1 MGDRP
6 TPFLPPRAG
15 GSTGTGHTMTYD
27 TRHTQSGLKFTA
39 RAFRHRNFRLF
50 FFGQSTSLL
59 GTFMQQIAMSWLIYR
74 LTGSPFYLG
83 LIGFTGQLP
92 TFLFSS
98 FAGVLADRH
107 DRRRLLIF
115 IQTLS
120 MIQAFLV
127 AILTLTHAIHIW
139 HIIVLS
145 IFLGCMN
152 AFDIPIR
159 QSFFVEVVG
168 NKKDLGNAIALN
180 SFMFNGARLAG
191 PSIAGIVIGV
201 AGEGVCFL
209 INGFSFLAV
218 IAALLSMQIPRK
230 KKAEAPGAVLHGLK
244 EGYRY
249 SYGFLPIRYI
259 LLFLGL
265 ISFVG
270 LPYQV
275 LLPVF
280 AKDILHGESGTLGF
294 LMGAAGAGALTGA
307 IYLASRKTVRGLGR
321 LVAIAAFTFGTN
333 LIAFSFSR
341 HIALSVFLMFVMGLG
356 VMIQITSC
364 NTIIQTIV
372 KEEMRGRVM
381 GFLAMAF
388 MGMTPFGNLLAGIIA
403 GRIGAPD
410 TLVISGVL
418 CLTGAFL
425 FYFRL
430 PAIRKLVRPIYA
442 KMGIIKGIPEDLR

>member
-6 TPFLPPRAG
+6 SPPRAG
-15 GSTGTGHTMTYD
+15 RLGPHAMTHD
-27 TRHTQSGLKFTA
+27 AHHRQSGLRFTA
-39 RAFRHRNFRLF
+39 RAFRHRNYRLF
-50 FFGQSTSLL
+50 FSGQGISLL
-59 GTFMQQIAMSWLIYR
+59 GTWMQQIAMSWLIYR

-83 LIGFTGQLP
+83 LIGFTSQIP

-107 DRRRLLIF
+107 DRRRLLIL
-115 IQTLS
+115 IQALS
-120 MIQAFLV
+120 MVQAFLL
-127 AILTLTHAIHIW
+127 AILTLTNTILIW
-139 HIIVLS
+139 HIVLLS

-152 AFDIPIR
+152 AFDIPTR
-159 QSFFVEVVG
+159 HSFVVDIVT

-191 PSIAGIVIGV
+191 PSIAGILIGI

-218 IAALLSMQIPRK
+218 IAALLGMQIPRK
-230 KKAEAPGAVLHGLK
+230 RKDESRGAVLHGLK

-249 SYGFLPIRYI
+249 AAGFLPIRYI

-270 LPYQV
+270 MPYYV

-280 AKDILHGESGTLGF
+280 AKDILHGGSGTLGF

-307 IYLASRKTVRGLGR
+307 LYLASRKTVRGLGR
-321 LVAIAAFTFGTN
+321 LVTIAAFMFGTS
-333 LIAFSFSR
+333 LVAFSFSR
-341 HIALSVFLMFVMGLG
+341 HLLLSVFLMFATGLSVML
-356 VMIQITSC
+356 QSTSC
-364 NTIIQTIV
+364 NTILQTIV
-372 KEEMRGRVM
+372 DEEMRGRVM

-388 MGMTPFGNLLAGIIA
+388 IGMAPFGSLLAGIIA
-403 GRIGAPD
+403 DRIGAPN
-410 TLVISGVL
+410 TLVISGVIL
-418 CLTGAFL
+418 LAGAFL
-425 FYFRL
+425 FYSRL
-430 PAIRKLVRPIYA
+430 PAIRRLVRPIYA
-442 KMGIIKGIPEDLR
+442 KMGIIKGIPEELR